1 MTPLARRTSVAS
13 AIVFILLGACSS
25 SSDGTSADAG
35 PVNNGDDAVATDDG
49 GGCPARP
56 TTTCDDLTMNLP
68 NYQSGVD
75 ATPSGFPP
83 PPSGSILCGTLG
95 IGGLTTTEVFLSTD
109 GSSALFAYYSNALTL
124 MGYTLMTPVTDED
137 CGTTLNFTV
146 RSPEAAAPLAGSI
159 TWLPD
164 VQAFE
169 VNNPN

>member
-13 AIVFILLGACSS
+13 AIVFVLLGACSS

-49 GGCPARP
+49 GGCPARDA
-56 TTTCDDLTMNLP
+56 TSCGDLTMSLQ

-83 PPSGSILCGTLG
+83 PPSTATLCGTLG
-95 IGGLTTTEVFLSTD
+95 IGGLTTTEIYLSSD
-109 GSSALFAYYSNALTL
+109 NSSTLFAYYSNALTV
-124 MGYTLMTPVTDED
+124 MGYTVMTPVPDQD

-159 TWLPD
+159 VWLPD
-164 VQAFE
+164 TQAFE
-169 VNNPN
+169 VNDPN